1 MQLATFVTITVV
13 VVSVVL
19 YGLAYL
25 IDQSTDA

>member
-1 MQLATFVTITVV
+1 MLATFVTLTVV
-13 VVSVVL
+13 VASIIL